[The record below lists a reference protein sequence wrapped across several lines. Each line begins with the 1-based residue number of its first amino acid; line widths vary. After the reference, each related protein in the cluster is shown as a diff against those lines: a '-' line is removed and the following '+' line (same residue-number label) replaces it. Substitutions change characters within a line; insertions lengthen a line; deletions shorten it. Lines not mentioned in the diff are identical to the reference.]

1 MIFLAWY
8 FIPMYLAADLQLY
21 GKFGLTDQKNVY
33 IAGEIGNKIKI
44 KQKYMYRILQY
55 TLFINIVSND

>member
-1 MIFLAWY
+1 
-8 FIPMYLAADLQLY
+8 MYLAADLQLY